1 MDKTD
6 AARQKCPAA
15 FFRSQTGSHL
25 QNSMQR
31 GILKTTEKD
40 KETKGNT
47 AQSPPVGYAQHL
59 LTNFPSYHTE
69 TPCNTPVF
77 LRRFYAI

>member
-1 MDKTD
+1 MNNDEFKQLSA
-6 AARQKCPAA
+6 AARRANLLDY
-15 FFRSQTGSHL
+15 F
-25 QNSMQR
+25 QNS
-31 GILKTTEKD
+31 GYTVEK
-40 KETKGNT
+40 KGAEYYGNT
-47 AQSPPVGYAQHL
+47 AQSPPVGFAQHL

>member
-1 MDKTD
+1 MRTD

-15 FFRSQTGSHL
+15 FFRSRTGSHL

-40 KETKGNT
+40 IMDKLDSVPNK
-47 AQSPPVGYAQHL
+47 AGYIKAL
-59 LTNFPSYHTE
+59 IRKDIEENG
-69 TPCNTPVF
+69 
-77 LRRFYAI
+77 